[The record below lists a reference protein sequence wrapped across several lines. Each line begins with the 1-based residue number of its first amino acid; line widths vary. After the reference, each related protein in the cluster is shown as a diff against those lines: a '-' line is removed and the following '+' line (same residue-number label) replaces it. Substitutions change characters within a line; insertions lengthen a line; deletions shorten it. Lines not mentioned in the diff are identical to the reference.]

1 MKKLLAMLMACTMIF
16 SLSACSG
23 GNSQQAGTASAG
35 QSSAASKSGGDSSAK
50 GSGSEKIKIGVS
62 IWSSTDVLG
71 SQSKQM
77 LDYAA
82 NALGDVQ
89 LMYVDQGHVSEKVT
103 ASVETLCAAGCKG
116 IIICNSADSEMTSCI
131 NTCNENNVYLAQFY
145 RMINKKNS
153 PQIYE
158 QAQKSAYYIGAVHED
173 EVVNGYTLANILINK
188 GKRFICL
195 EAWTPGDATFL
206 ERWKGYKQAVD
217 EWNKAH
223 SDDKVTLTQPV
234 YANTSSEEGAKVASS
249 FMNSYPKMDS
259 LIVAGGGGD
268 PLVGSVGAIKNAGK
282 TGKIAVVST
291 DFLPDLDQQLKTGGM
306 TAESGGHFCDP
317 LYALMTVYNTI
328 KGKYKVSTDPS
339 SADSFKE
346 IKFPYLY
353 VSSSDD
359 YDNYKKYFLDD
370 KPYTS
375 EEIKKMA
382 DESFDDLSKN
392 AAKISLKDV
401 QSRHKS

>member
-1 MKKLLAMLMACTMIF
+1 MKKLLATLLALTMIL
-16 SLSACSG
+16 SLCACG
-23 GNSQQAGTASAG
+23 GPETASV
-35 QSSAASKSGGDSSAK
+35 GGENVQESEND
-50 GSGSEKIKIGVS
+50 EKIKIGVS

-82 NALGDVQ
+82 KALGDVQ

-116 IIICNSADSEMTSCI
+116 IIVCNSADSEMTSCI
-131 NTCNENNVYLAQFY
+131 NTCNENHVYLEQFY
-145 RMINKKNS
+145 RTINKKNS
-153 PQIYE
+153 PQVYE
-158 QAQKSAYYIGAVHED
+158 QAQKSPYYIGAVHED
-173 EVVNGYTLANILINK
+173 EVVNGYNLAKILMDK
-188 GKRFICL
+188 GKRYICL

-206 ERWKGYKQAVD
+206 ERWQGYKQAVND
-217 EWNKAH
+217 WNKEH
-223 SDDKVTLTQPV
+223 TDDKVTLTQPV

-268 PLVGSVGAIKNAGK
+268 PLVGSIGAIKNAGK
-282 TGKIAVVST
+282 TGKIAVAST
-291 DFLPDLDQQLKTGGM
+291 DFLSDLDQQLKTGGM

-317 LYALMTVYNTI
+317 LYAMMTVYNTI
-328 KGKYKVSTDPS
+328 KGNYKVSTDKS
-339 SADSFKE
+339 SADSFRE

-353 VSSSDD
+353 VSSSED
-359 YDNYKKYFLDD
+359 YNNYKKLFLDS
-370 KPYTS
+370 KPYTE

-382 DESFDDLSKN
+382 DYSFEQLSKS
-392 AAKISLKDV
+392 ASSLSIKDV
-401 QSRHKS
+401 QTRHPN

>member
-1 MKKLLAMLMACTMIF
+1 MKKLLATLLALTMIL
-16 SLSACSG
+16 SLCACG
-23 GNSQQAGTASAG
+23 GPETASV
-35 QSSAASKSGGDSSAK
+35 GGENVQESEND
-50 GSGSEKIKIGVS
+50 EKIKIGVS

-82 NALGDVQ
+82 KALGDVQ

-131 NTCNENNVYLAQFY
+131 NTCNENHVSLEQFY
-145 RMINKKNS
+145 RTINKKNS
-153 PQIYE
+153 PQVYE
-158 QAQKSAYYIGAVHED
+158 QAQKSPYYIGAVHED
-173 EVVNGYTLANILINK
+173 EVVNGYNLAKILMDK
-188 GKRFICL
+188 GKRYICL

-206 ERWKGYKQAVD
+206 ERWQGYKQAVND
-217 EWNKAH
+217 WNKEH
-223 SDDKVTLTQPV
+223 TDDKVTLTQPV

-268 PLVGSVGAIKNAGK
+268 PLVGSIGAIKNAGK
-282 TGKIAVVST
+282 TGKIAVAST
-291 DFLPDLDQQLKTGGM
+291 DFLSDLDQQLKTGGM

-317 LYALMTVYNTI
+317 LYAMMTVYNTI
-328 KGKYKVSTDPS
+328 KGNYKVSTDKS
-339 SADSFKE
+339 SADSFRE

-353 VSSSDD
+353 VSSSED
-359 YDNYKKYFLDD
+359 YNNYKKLFLDS
-370 KPYTS
+370 KPYTE

-382 DESFDDLSKN
+382 DYSFEQLSKS
-392 AAKISLKDV
+392 ASSLSIKDV
-401 QSRHKS
+401 QTRHPN

>member
-1 MKKLLAMLMACTMIF
+1 MKKLLATLLALTMIL
-16 SLSACSG
+16 SLCACG
-23 GNSQQAGTASAG
+23 GPETASV
-35 QSSAASKSGGDSSAK
+35 GGENVQESEND
-50 GSGSEKIKIGVS
+50 EKIKIGVS

-82 NALGDVQ
+82 KALGDVQ

-131 NTCNENNVYLAQFY
+131 NTCNENHVYLEQFY
-145 RMINKKNS
+145 RTINKKNS
-153 PQIYE
+153 PQVYE
-158 QAQKSAYYIGAVHED
+158 QAQKSPYYIGAVHED
-173 EVVNGYTLANILINK
+173 EVVNGYNLAKILMDK
-188 GKRFICL
+188 GKRYICL

-206 ERWKGYKQAVD
+206 ERWQGYKQAVND
-217 EWNKAH
+217 WNKEH
-223 SDDKVTLTQPV
+223 TDDKVTLTQPV

-268 PLVGSVGAIKNAGK
+268 PLVGSIGAIKNAGK
-282 TGKIAVVST
+282 TGKIAVAST
-291 DFLPDLDQQLKTGGM
+291 DFLSDLDQQLKTGGM

-317 LYALMTVYNTI
+317 LYAMMTVYNTI
-328 KGKYKVSTDPS
+328 KGNYKVSTDKS
-339 SADSFKE
+339 SADSFRE

-353 VSSSDD
+353 VSSSED
-359 YDNYKKYFLDD
+359 YNNYKKLFLDS
-370 KPYTS
+370 KPYTE

-382 DESFDDLSKN
+382 DYSFEQLSKS
-392 AAKISLKDV
+392 ASSLSIKDV
-401 QSRHKS
+401 QTRHPN

>member
-1 MKKLLAMLMACTMIF
+1 MKKLLATLLALTMIL
-16 SLSACSG
+16 SLCACG
-23 GNSQQAGTASAG
+23 GPETASV
-35 QSSAASKSGGDSSAK
+35 GGENVQESEND
-50 GSGSEKIKIGVS
+50 EKIKIGVS

-82 NALGDVQ
+82 KALGDVQ

-131 NTCNENNVYLAQFY
+131 NTCNENHVYLEQFY

-153 PQIYE
+153 PQVYE
-158 QAQKSAYYIGAVHED
+158 QAQKSPYYIGAVHED
-173 EVVNGYTLANILINK
+173 EVVNGYNLAKILMDK
-188 GKRFICL
+188 GKRYICL

-206 ERWKGYKQAVD
+206 ERWQGYKQAVND
-217 EWNKAH
+217 WNKEH
-223 SDDKVTLTQPV
+223 TDDKVTLTQPV

-268 PLVGSVGAIKNAGK
+268 PLVGSIGAIKNAGK
-282 TGKIAVVST
+282 TGKIAVAST
-291 DFLPDLDQQLKTGGM
+291 DFLSDLDQQLKTGGM

-317 LYALMTVYNTI
+317 LYAMMTVYNTI
-328 KGKYKVSTDPS
+328 KGNYKVSTDKS
-339 SADSFKE
+339 SADSFRE

-353 VSSSDD
+353 VSSSED
-359 YDNYKKYFLDD
+359 YNNYKKLFLDS
-370 KPYTS
+370 KPYTE

-382 DESFDDLSKN
+382 DYSFEQLSKS
-392 AAKISLKDV
+392 ASSLSIKDV
-401 QSRHKS
+401 QTRHPN